1 MHNLQTAILK
11 LWIHLKSM
19 HEHWPVLWTLKLG
32 MGTLIN
38 HLNYL
43 TSVNK
48 AQTSLYHK
56 FVAFLWHHLT
66 KPNGRLFSNKN
77 FVSLKRP
84 FGEQCWTIG
93 CFWKNFGLIKP
104 PLFSQGVA
112 KFFTSKIP
120 LLRKY
125 SSQDIWQGWSN
136 HLCKN
141 GNNFQWTIIIA
152 VFRID
157 EC

>member
-1 MHNLQTAILK
+1 MHHLQTAILK

-32 MGTLIN
+32 MGTLTN
-38 HLNYL
+38 QLNYL

-93 CFWKNFGLIKP
+93 YFWKNFGLKFRKVSQSSSLARSLFLGKTAVKTFGKGEVTICARLEIISSE
-104 PLFSQGVA
+104 PL
-112 KFFTSKIP
+112 
-120 LLRKY
+120 
-125 SSQDIWQGWSN
+125 
-136 HLCKN
+136 
-141 GNNFQWTIIIA
+141 
-152 VFRID
+152 
-157 EC
+157 